1 MRESELSKT
10 IFMVMGVFALGCAVV
25 ILLGGIF
32 VVARYPL
39 RSWVD
44 LVWPTVD
51 ESALVIAGIGLFYR
65 RKWAALMVS
74 LMALYVASWQVKSA
88 ITPIPR
94 NANWLG
100 FVFAFVLAI
109 PAILT
114 VIYWRTL
121 VWAGQKCPPG

>member
-10 IFMVMGVFALGCAVV
+10 IFIVMGVFALVGAVV

-32 VVARYPL
+32 VVVRYPL

-44 LVWPTVD
+44 LVWPAID
-51 ESALVIAGIGLFYR
+51 ESALVIAGVGLFYR

-74 LMALYVASWQVKSA
+74 LMALYAASWQVKSA
-88 ITPIPR
+88 ITPIPG

-100 FVFAFVLAI
+100 FIFAFFLAV

-114 VIYWRTL
+114 VISWRTL
-121 VWAGQKCPPG
+121 VWAGQERPPG